1 MIGLVLPVLIL
12 FLVFYIWLSVKVV
25 RSAVNY
31 SKEVGGNH
39 VLAGWVTGII
49 MYSLILWDFI
59 STHAMHQYYC
69 ATEGGFTVYKSLEQW
84 KEENPGVAETLTPID
99 RAPWIKKGNLTQVPL
114 NQRFNWEFEKIIHP
128 LKIHERDERIVD
140 TKTGEVL
147 ARYVDF
153 NTGVGNPLVA
163 DDSLRDY
170 KWWIKVESCPR
181 FGSKSKWLVNGDSFI
196 TFRKKFMSING
207 VIQ

>member
-1 MIGLVLPVLIL
+1 MIGLILPVLIL

-39 VLAGWVTGII
+39 VLAGWVAGII

-59 STHAMHQYYC
+59 PTHAMHQYYC
-69 ATEGGFTVYKSLEQW
+69 ATEGGFTVYKSLDQW
-84 KEENPGVAETLTPID
+84 NEENPGVAETLTPID
-99 RAPWIKKGNLTQVPL
+99 RAPWIKTGNLTQVPL

-140 TKTGEVL
+140 INSGEIL

-163 DDSLRDY
+163 DESIRDY
-170 KWWIKVESCPR
+170 KWWLKVQSCESDGNKINRSNFYAFKYLIKHQEQ
-181 FGSKSKWLVNGDSFI
+181 K
-196 TFRKKFMSING
+196 
-207 VIQ
+207 

>member
-1 MIGLVLPVLIL
+1 MIGLILPVLIL
-12 FLVFYIWLSVKVV
+12 FLIFYIWLSVKVV
-25 RSAVNY
+25 RSAVKH

-39 VLAGWVTGII
+39 VLAGWGTGII

-59 STHAMHQYYC
+59 PTHAMHQYYC
-69 ATEGGFTVYKSLEQW
+69 AAEGGFTVYKSLEQW
-84 KEENPGVAETLTPID
+84 KQENPGVAETLTPID
-99 RAPWIKKGNLTQVPL
+99 RAPWIKKGNLTHVPL
-114 NQRFNWEFEKIIHP
+114 NQRFAWEFESIIHP

-140 TKTGEVL
+140 ITTGEIL

-170 KWWIKVESCPR
+170 KWWIKAESCPR
-181 FGSKSKWLVNGDSFI
+181 FRKKSKWMVKSDSFVDFYMKAKNI
-196 TFRKKFMSING
+196 KG
-207 VIQ
+207 VIK

>member
-12 FLVFYIWLSVKVV
+12 FLIFYIWLSVKVV

-39 VLAGWVTGII
+39 VLAGWVAGII

-59 STHAMHQYYC
+59 PTHAMHQYYC

-84 KEENPGVAETLTPID
+84 KVENPGVAETLIPID
-99 RAPWIKKGNLTQVPL
+99 RAPWIKKGNLTQVTL
-114 NQRFNWEFEKIIHP
+114 NQRFTWEYEQIIHP
-128 LKIHERDERIVD
+128 LKIHERNKRIVD
-140 TKTGEVL
+140 IKTGEVL

-163 DDSLRDY
+163 DDSFRDY

-181 FGSKSKWLVNGDSFI
+181 FGSKSKWLVNGYSFSTFTKKI
-196 TFRKKFMSING
+196 TSING